1 MYYGLNMIIEEVFVR
16 INHMIK
22 LINRDLA
29 LVKYR
34 NFPLLAYDETLDD
47 YFSYCPEYVGFYWI
61 KLKEENNTVLID
73 ELLKLLN
80 FFETKE
86 LIFLGQIDKTW
97 ISKLMSKRFSSVIYN
112 KAIKFFKSSAI
123 WTKFNLAAY

>member
-1 MYYGLNMIIEEVFVR
+1 
-16 INHMIK
+16 MIK

-34 NFPLLAYDETLDD
+34 NFPLLAYDETLDEDIFYCSD
-47 YFSYCPEYVGFYWI
+47 YIGSYWI
-61 KLKEENNTVLID
+61 KLKDENNTILID

-86 LIFLGQIDKTW
+86 LIFLG
-97 ISKLMSKRFSSVIYN
+97 
-112 KAIKFFKSSAI
+112 
-123 WTKFNLAAY
+123 